1 MFSTFHKKNF
11 LKIKKQLIFFFV
23 NMYLVVEKAFSESK
37 MASNSRVRSNL
48 EVHGQSHDLPDKQLG
63 YTPRDVHL

>member
-23 NMYLVVEKAFSESK
+23 NIWLLKKPLAF
-37 MASNSRVRSNL
+37 L
-48 EVHGQSHDLPDKQLG
+48 I
-63 YTPRDVHL
+63 